1 MNLLVELKGK
11 SAPKV
16 KILTPAEME
25 AWRQSS
31 RKKLTGTSAPLKS
44 KAPKKER
51 KKRSPNKPKEEPE
64 PVFSMGSLMSAI
76 NDIRGQGTIRSNL
89 NVPIPEKRGRGRPRT
104 KAYDLNMEGL
114 KSAKR

>member
-1 MNLLVELKGK
+1 MNLLVEVKGK

-25 AWRQSS
+25 AWRQSN
-31 RKKLTGTSAPLKS
+31 RKKLTGQTAPLKS
-44 KAPKKER
+44 NAPKKER
-51 KKRSPNKPKEEPE
+51 KKRSPNKPKEEAK

-76 NDIRGQGTIRSNL
+76 NDIRGQGTIMSNL
-89 NVPIPEKRGRGRPRT
+89 NIPIPEKRKPGRPRI

-114 KSAKR
+114 KPNKR